1 MSSAD
6 EDLPIVSRIVIEV
19 RSDGTRTVARGAA
32 EDPSGK
38 VGLEVRADSPVE
50 LVTALVKL
58 LMQAPALATTSFRTG
73 RKRQVQPD
81 SLPGAPRRA
90 PSALPAAPATSPP
103 ASAVASASASE
114 PRGSVPRVER
124 APEVS
129 GSAARVS
136 DGLPGAALVCGPSEH
151 RKSQAAPHE

>member
-32 EDPSGK
+32 EDPEGK

-58 LMQAPALATTSFRTG
+58 MLQVPALAATSFRTG
-73 RKRQVQPD
+73 RKRQVEPD
-81 SLPGAPRRA
+81 ALPSPSPRRA
-90 PSALPAAPATSPP
+90 LGPAARA
-103 ASAVASASASE
+103 
-114 PRGSVPRVER
+114 RGL
-124 APEVS
+124 
-129 GSAARVS
+129 AARVRRRL
-136 DGLPGAALVCGPSEH
+136 GLE
-151 RKSQAAPHE
+151 R

>member
-1 MSSAD
+1 MSTAD

-81 SLPGAPRRA
+81 SLPGAPPPRA
-90 PSALPAAPATSPP
+90 LGPA
-103 ASAVASASASE
+103 
-114 PRGSVPRVER
+114 GR
-124 APEVS
+124 ARDL
-129 GSAARVS
+129 AARVRRRL
-136 DGLPGAALVCGPSEH
+136 GLGE
-151 RKSQAAPHE
+151 